1 MTSTA
6 THYEI
11 LNLPASL
18 LNDPAIPSQ
27 SLRNAYRRALLLHHP
42 DKSQTLKSASAYSVD
57 QISTAYAILGDAKS
71 KALYDKKLKLQ
82 KGWVGLK
89 AEEEFRTGVEV
100 VDLDD
105 LIEDEENSVWYR
117 GCRCGDERGYEIR
130 EQDLEEAAEMGEIS
144 VGCNGCS
151 LWMRV
156 LFGVVEE
163 SKEAGQPQAKDSG

>member
-1 MTSTA
+1 MPSSS

-11 LNLPASL
+11 LGLPASL
-18 LNDPAIPSQ
+18 RNDLTIPSQ

-42 DKSQTLKSASAYSVD
+42 DKSEPLKHACIYSID
-57 QISTAYAILGDAKS
+57 QISAAFSVLGNAKS
-71 KALYDKKLKLQ
+71 KAQYDKELKLQ
-82 KGWVGLK
+82 KWNGIKG
-89 AEEEFRTGVEV
+89 EEEFRTGVEV

-105 LIEDEENSVWYR
+105 LKEDEVNSVWYR
-117 GCRCGDERGYEIR
+117 GCRCGDERGFEVR
-130 EQDLEEAAEMGEIS
+130 EQDLEDAAEMGEVS

-163 SKEAGQPQAKDSG
+163 SKEVGRAEVKDSG